1 MPAERDGLALVGA
14 VAKLL
19 NAGMGGDATVA
30 AVAET
35 VRRAVGRASAHPVD
49 ADSGRRQL
57 SPGLRAALARP
68 AGAGPRARGRTRSPT
83 RSPTGCPWSTR
94 DFESGCSTC
103 TPRPPSRPPRRSR

>member
-35 VRRAVGRASAHPVD
+35 VRQAVGA
-49 ADSGRRQL
+49 
-57 SPGLRAALARP
+57 PGLTLWMRTP
-68 AGAGPRARGRTRSPT
+68 AGAS
-83 RSPTGCPWSTR
+83 
-94 DFESGCSTC
+94 F
-103 TPRPPSRPPRRSR
+103 RPV